1 MLKSDV
7 QNGPQE
13 VTSKNDVIKF
23 ILSSSKH
30 KHYILNLKCTL
41 KNFKQM
47 PKSDV
52 LYWHS
57 NSNSDLQMCHPKVT
71 YKSDFKK
78 WCIKV
83 TSKCDI

>member
-13 VTSKNDVIKF
+13 VTSKNDVIEF

-47 PKSDV
+47 PKSYV
-52 LYWHS
+52 LY
-57 NSNSDLQMCHPKVT
+57 
-71 YKSDFKK
+71 
-78 WCIKV
+78 
-83 TSKCDI
+83 